1 MDRSLIT
8 QFRKKVNDHHLV
20 WHMYHNRDGKNQWNI
35 ICSAMDWIDVV
46 IDNIS
51 VDNLDRKNDN
61 VSSVKM
67 MTFINCIDVLWEA
80 IQQLHRVFNKT
91 TQIPFEGDVSLF
103 SNKMYS
109 TDDNEYLMFFTGRLP
124 RQ

>member
-1 MDRSLIT
+1 
-8 QFRKKVNDHHLV
+8 
-20 WHMYHNRDGKNQWNI
+20 MYHNRDGKNQWNI
-35 ICSAMDWIDVV
+35 ICSAMDWIDGV